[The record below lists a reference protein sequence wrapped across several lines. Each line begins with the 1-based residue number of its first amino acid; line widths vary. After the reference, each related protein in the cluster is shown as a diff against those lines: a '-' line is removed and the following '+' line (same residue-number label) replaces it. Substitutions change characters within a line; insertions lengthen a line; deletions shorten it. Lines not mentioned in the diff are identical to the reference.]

1 MIRRWLALPTPLKMI
16 GLAIALALFGWV
28 IVITKG
34 VALLLLIGLVVFII
48 LTFLLTEMLD
58 MLLENYSRRKK

>member
-16 GLAIALALFGWV
+16 GPAIALVLVGWV